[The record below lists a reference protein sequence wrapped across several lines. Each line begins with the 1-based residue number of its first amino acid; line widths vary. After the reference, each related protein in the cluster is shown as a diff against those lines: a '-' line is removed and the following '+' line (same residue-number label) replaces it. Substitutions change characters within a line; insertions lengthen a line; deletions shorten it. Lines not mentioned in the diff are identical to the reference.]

1 MKRFLKPLLA
11 ILLFVICQYICVYGL
26 CLAKLLLH
34 PELRESVKAEKIGVD
49 ELLSS
54 FTSEDYSAI
63 LIICGV
69 LVIVIACFAKMLNNI
84 IVVNPSGVKWGWAF
98 E

>member
-26 CLAKLLLH
+26 CLAKLLLY
-34 PELRESVKAEKIGVD
+34 PELSEVVEAGKIGVD

-54 FTSEDYSAI
+54 FTVEDYSAI
-63 LIICGV
+63 LMVSGV
-69 LVIVIACFAKMLNNI
+69 LVIVIAYFAKMLNNI